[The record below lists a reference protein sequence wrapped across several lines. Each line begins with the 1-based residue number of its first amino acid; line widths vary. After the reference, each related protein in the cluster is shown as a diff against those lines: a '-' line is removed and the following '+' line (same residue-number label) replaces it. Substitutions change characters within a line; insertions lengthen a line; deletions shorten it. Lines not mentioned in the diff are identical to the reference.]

1 MDSLTLQTTLNQV
14 VSLSH
19 HVMAPCAGMRC
30 VASVTLLNGK
40 VHVLLSD
47 LMDLAHVLVKGHH
60 DYDSEYCTPLKCKQ

>member
-30 VASVTLLNGK
+30 EASVTFLNGN

-47 LMDLAHVLVKGHH
+47 LMDLAHYMYLSKDITTVTVSIVPH
-60 DYDSEYCTPLKCKQ
+60 